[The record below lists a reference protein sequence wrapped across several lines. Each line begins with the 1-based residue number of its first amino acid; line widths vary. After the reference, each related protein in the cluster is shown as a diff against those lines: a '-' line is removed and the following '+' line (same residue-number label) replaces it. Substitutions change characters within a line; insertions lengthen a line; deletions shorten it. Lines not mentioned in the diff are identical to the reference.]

1 MGVQMYLWNVSVSE
15 AVSRTPP
22 AHIHCVVTPL
32 LKNASSVLTAIRL
45 QLGFLWST
53 RYLKQ

>member
-1 MGVQMYLWNVSVSE
+1 MYLWIVSVSE